1 MKFIKENYE
10 NFYGKTELESSY
22 GPPAKIVEMIPEVL
36 SSGKVLDLGAG
47 DGRHALFLAQKGFT
61 VKAVDLSEAGLEKLR
76 KLAAR
81 QGTAIEIEAADL
93 SQWSITGEHDAIV
106 ATVVFQHLPTEQA
119 LRLLGEMK
127 ERTKDGGINAIT
139 LFTKTGDRA
148 LLDQE
153 EDPGAFY
160 PDDGWLKEFYKDWE
174 IIDQGTVTS
183 PLIGKFRKDGSP
195 MQNVVERILAR
206 KPLLGS

>member
-10 NFYGKTELESSY
+10 NFYGKTEQESSY
-22 GPPAKIVEMIPEVL
+22 GPPAKVVAMIPDVL
-36 SSGKVLDLGAG
+36 PPGDALDLGAG

-61 VKAVDLSEAGLEKLR
+61 VKAVDLSEAGLEKLQ
-76 KLAAR
+76 KLSAR
-81 QGTAIEIEAADL
+81 QGTAIETEAADL

-119 LRLLGEMK
+119 LRLLEEM
-127 ERTKDGGINAIT
+127 RSHTRPGGVNAVT

-160 PDDGWLKEFYKDWE
+160 PDDGWLKDFYKDWE
-174 IIDQGTVTS
+174 IIDQGMVTS
-183 PLIGKFRKDGSP
+183 TLIGKFRKDGSP

-206 KPLLGS
+206 KPLKSE